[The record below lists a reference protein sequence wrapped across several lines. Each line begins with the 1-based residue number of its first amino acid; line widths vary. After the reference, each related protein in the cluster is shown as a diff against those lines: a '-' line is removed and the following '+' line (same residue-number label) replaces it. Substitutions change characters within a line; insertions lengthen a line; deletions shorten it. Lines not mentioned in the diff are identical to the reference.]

1 MWSNLKNYSDAVL
14 LFVRVALAAIIIW
27 VNGWPKLAGGA
38 AAWKTFAVKEMG
50 LTLWPAVWGFIAAMG
65 QTVGCFL
72 LIIGLFSRPSALLLF
87 LISALVAF
95 VDYQA
100 KGLGS
105 ATHALE
111 LALLFLLLVFIG
123 PGRFSVDKG

>member
-1 MWSNLKNYSDAVL
+1 MWSNLKNYSDGAL
-14 LFVRVALAAIIIW
+14 LFVRVALATIVIW

-38 AAWKTFAVKEMG
+38 AAWKSFAVREMG

-65 QTVGCFL
+65 QTVGCVL
-72 LIIGLFSRPSALLLF
+72 LILGLFFRPSALLLV
-87 LISALVAF
+87 LIMGVVAF

-111 LALLFLLLVFIG
+111 LTLFFLLLLFVG
-123 PGRFSVDKG
+123 PGRFSVDKS